1 VNEAAACHGRASR
14 APSASRSGVV
24 ALVGNPNSG
33 KSTLFNAL
41 TGARA
46 QVSNYTGTTV
56 ERMEAEMDL
65 PGSGR
70 VRTIDLPG
78 TYSLVARSPE
88 ERIAID
94 LILGRGTTAPDVVVA
109 IVDGPRLQRSLYLVL
124 QLLELE
130 VPLVVGVNLMDE
142 ARREG
147 CEPDID
153 VLHALLGVPV
163 VPLVARTGE
172 GVEALREAIAQV
184 MEAPDAARPGSP
196 HPWSDALLSDAEE
209 VLAAL
214 PSNLAAVVSA
224 SPDRALA
231 FAIWLLLSVDEEGAL
246 AEDPDVPHRTIL
258 DVRARAA
265 AVGRDIEA
273 EIIGQRYAWIDAREP
288 RLIRH
293 IAPGATAGVSEKI
306 DRVLLHPILGGVV
319 FFAVMAVVFKALFA
333 WSEPAI
339 TAIELLF
346 DFLGKVVAAG
356 FGALATQWPALA
368 GPVGVVNDLVVQG
381 IIGGVGAILVF
392 LPQIGL
398 LFLFIALLEDC
409 GYLARAAHL
418 MDRVLRGAGLPGRA
432 FVPLLSG
439 FACAVPAIM
448 ATRTMP
454 RFRDRLLTMMVIPL
468 TSCSAR
474 LPVYTLIIAAL
485 FPATVAGWPFDVRP
499 TVLFGIYL
507 LSTLVTLVVATILG
521 RTILAE
527 QASPEFIELT
537 PYRLPHP
544 KTVVRT
550 VLLRMWTFVRE
561 AGRVILVATIVM
573 WALLSF
579 PRHTPEEVLPPEV
592 VASTQDPRE
601 LEALAAPLELEQS
614 IAGRLGKVLEPVIKP
629 LGYDWRIG
637 IGIIGAFAARE
648 VFVSTMGVVHGVG
661 EVDEGD
667 LTLRERIRDARR
679 PDGRRLYTPL
689 TGLSIMVFFVL
700 AFQCLSTM
708 AVLRRETGGWRWPAF
723 IFAYMTVLAWV
734 GAFLV
739 YQGGR
744 LLGFG

>member
-1 VNEAAACHGRASR
+1 
-14 APSASRSGVV
+14 VV

-41 TGARA
+41 TGAKA

-56 ERMEAEMDL
+56 ERMEADMTL
-65 PGSGR
+65 PGVGR
-70 VRTIDLPG
+70 VRTVDLPG
-78 TYSLVARSPE
+78 TFSLAARSPE

-94 LILGRGTTAPDVVVA
+94 LILGRSVAAPDVVVA
-109 IVDGPRLQRSLYLVL
+109 IIDGPRLQRSLYLVL

-147 CEPDID
+147 CEPDIE
-153 VLHALLGVPV
+153 ALQELLRVPV
-163 VPLVARTGE
+163 VPLVARSGE
-172 GVEALREAIAQV
+172 GVEALRQV
-184 MEAPDAARPGSP
+184 ITQMMVGPDSPPPGCP
-196 HPWSDALLSDAEE
+196 HPWSEALLADADE

-214 PSNLAAVVSA
+214 PPNLAAVVSVP
-224 SPDRALA
+224 SDRALA
-231 FAIWLLLSVDEEGAL
+231 FATWLLLSVDDANAL
-246 AEDPDVPHRTIL
+246 ADDPDIPHSTIL
-258 DVRARAA
+258 AVRRRATA
-265 AVGRDIEA
+265 AGRDIEA
-273 EIIGQRYAWIDAREP
+273 EIIGQRYAWIDARAP
-288 RLIRH
+288 RLVKRVP
-293 IAPGATAGVSEKI
+293 PGATANLSERI
-306 DRVLLHPILGGVV
+306 DRVLLHPILGAMV

-333 WSEPAI
+333 WSDPAI
-339 TAIELLF
+339 TAIEVLFGLL
-346 DFLGKVVAAG
+346 GEVVGSG
-356 FGALATQWPALA
+356 FGALAGWWPVLA
-368 GPVGVVNDLVVQG
+368 SPIGLVSDLVVEG

-418 MDRVLRGAGLPGRA
+418 MDRVLRASGLPGRA

-485 FPATVAGWPFDVRP
+485 FPATVMGWPFDVRP
-499 TVLFGIYL
+499 TVLFGMYL
-507 LSTLVTLVVATILG
+507 LSTLVTLVAATILG
-521 RTILAE
+521 HTVLRE

-544 KTVVRT
+544 KTVART
-550 VLLRMWTFVRE
+550 VLMRMWTFVRE

-579 PRHTPEEVLPPEV
+579 PRHEPEEVLPAEV
-592 VASTQDPRE
+592 VASAQTVAE
-601 LEALAAPLELEQS
+601 LEALAAPVALERS
-614 IAGRLGKVLEPVIKP
+614 IAGRLGKVFEPVIAP

-661 EVDEGD
+661 EVDEAD
-667 LTLRERIRDARR
+667 LTLREQIRQARR

-689 TGLSIMVFFVL
+689 TGLSIMVFFAL

-723 IFAYMTVLAWV
+723 IFGYMSLLAWSS
-734 GAFLV
+734 AFLV
-739 YQGGR
+739 YQGGL